1 MERHLQPDLPDV
13 AAPERRKRRSKAPFG
28 LAAPA
33 LLWLLV
39 LFVVPMI
46 AMLSLSLQT
55 GNSLEGFRQTFRFA
69 NFTDALSQNGPFV
82 VRSLRNAAIVTGIAL
97 LLAYPVA
104 YWIAFYGGRFKNVF
118 LFLLLLPFFISFVI
132 RTVAW
137 SFILSDNGIVL
148 GTLKNIGLLPE
159 SYRVLGT
166 TFAVIAGITYNLLP
180 FTILPLYVSLEQID
194 HRLVEAARDLY
205 ASKTKA
211 FTKVVLPLSMPGVF
225 AAVLLT
231 SIPAIGDYVNASVLG
246 GPGTTMIGNV
256 IQSEFLRDR
265 NYPEA
270 AALAFVL
277 MAIMLV
283 GAVIYARVL
292 GTSRITEA

>member
-1 MERHLQPDLPDV
+1 VERHLQPDLPDV

-137 SFILSDNGIVL
+137 SFILSDSGIVL

-180 FTILPLYVSLEQID
+180 FTILPL
-194 HRLVEAARDLY
+194 
-205 ASKTKA
+205 
-211 FTKVVLPLSMPGVF
+211 
-225 AAVLLT
+225 
-231 SIPAIGDYVNASVLG
+231 
-246 GPGTTMIGNV
+246 
-256 IQSEFLRDR
+256 
-265 NYPEA
+265 
-270 AALAFVL
+270 
-277 MAIMLV
+277 
-283 GAVIYARVL
+283 
-292 GTSRITEA
+292 

>member
-13 AAPERRKRRSKAPFG
+13 AAPERRKKRSKAPFG

-39 LFVVPMI
+39 LFVVPII

-137 SFILSDNGIVL
+137 SFILSDSGIVL